1 MLHKSI
7 LSYQGPL
14 SFSTI
19 DKLLSEFKFA
29 AEDHDISFKTYKKMI
44 SVMIEALEN
53 VTKYSDQLLCNGDRS
68 SVFCP
73 SCKIS
78 RNDSL
83 IEMETTN
90 PVKKQEVL
98 SLRTKIDK
106 VNSQDSN
113 ALKELYLSRWLKPLA
128 TNWSMP
134 LKTCQRSTPSI
145 PSGLQCIYR
154 PTVLFR
160 AVKFVFVHFIPCS
173 SSNSIDN

>member
-19 DKLLSEFKFA
+19 DRLLSEFKLA
-29 AEDHDISFKTYKKMI
+29 AQDHDISFKTYKKMI

-98 SLRTKIDK
+98 SLRTRIDN
-106 VNSQDSN
+106 VNRQDSN
-113 ALKELYLSRWLKPLA
+113 ALKELYKSTITNGEFSATGGAGLGFIEMAKTTGSKLEYAFENLSKEYSLYTFRV
-128 TNWSMP
+128 SMH
-134 LKTCQRSTPSI
+134 I
-145 PSGLQCIYR
+145 
-154 PTVLFR
+154 
-160 AVKFVFVHFIPCS
+160 
-173 SSNSIDN
+173 

>member
-19 DKLLSEFKFA
+19 DRLLSEFKLA

-98 SLRTKIDK
+98 SLRTRIDK
-106 VNSQDSN
+106 INSQDSN
-113 ALKELYLSRWLKPLA
+113 ALKELYKSTITNGEFSATGGAGLGFIEMAKTTGNKLEYAFENLSKEYSLY
-128 TNWSMP
+128 T
-134 LKTCQRSTPSI
+134 
-145 PSGLQCIYR
+145 
-154 PTVLFR
+154 FR
-160 AVKFVFVHFIPCS
+160 ASMHI
-173 SSNSIDN
+173 

>member
-19 DKLLSEFKFA
+19 DRLLSEFKLA

-98 SLRTKIDK
+98 SLRTRIDK
-106 VNSQDSN
+106 INSQDSN
-113 ALKELYLSRWLKPLA
+113 ALKELYKSTITNGEFSATGGAGLGFIEMAKTTGNKLEYAFENLSEEYSLY
-128 TNWSMP
+128 T
-134 LKTCQRSTPSI
+134 
-145 PSGLQCIYR
+145 
-154 PTVLFR
+154 FR
-160 AVKFVFVHFIPCS
+160 ASMHI
-173 SSNSIDN
+173 